1 MTYDFDED
9 NSWMDALVTEVPV
22 KAAKTKTVKSQTGKK
37 YQMSDWVGAKISAGH
52 QGKTI
57 SSDTRAKI
65 GASLKSRK
73 RSPQHQ
79 ARLNAINSQAKKGNT
94 YTCKPIM
101 TPSGVFHS
109 KKSAIEYA
117 TKHCLKGA
125 SRKIAIWLKTHPEL
139 FYYVPKVT
147 K

>member
-1 MTYDFDED
+1 
-9 NSWMDALVTEVPV
+9 
-22 KAAKTKTVKSQTGKK
+22 
-37 YQMSDWVGAKISAGH
+37 MSDWVGAKISAGH

-57 SSDTRAKI
+57 SSDTRVKI
-65 GASLKSRK
+65 SASLKSRK

-94 YTCKPIM
+94 YNCKPIM
-101 TPSGVFHS
+101 TPSGVFDS

-117 TKHCLKGA
+117 TKHGLKGA
-125 SRKIAIWLKTHPEL
+125 CGKISGWLKTHPKL
-139 FYYVPKVT
+139 FYYIAKVT